1 MSKLYIVFKMTL
13 NAGEEESFKDYVRQ
27 LEQLVKDQ
35 CPQTIGYEWFLNEE
49 ETQCVAVETF
59 ADSDALM
66 FHADTVLDLAMK
78 LFATCEI
85 QEVNLLGNPS
95 DAVIERTSAYGAK
108 VHRLIS

>member
-27 LEQLVKDQ
+27 LEQLVKDK
-35 CPQTIGYEWFLNEE
+35 CPQSIGYEWFLNEE

-59 ADSDALM
+59 ADSDALL
-66 FHADTVLDLAMK
+66 FHADTVLELAMK
-78 LFATCEI
+78 LFSTCEI

-108 VHRLIS
+108 VHRLSN